1 MATAS
6 IGWFQNFKMEHE
18 HRANNSVH
26 NATSPSRS
34 SVNCMSRR
42 RNNHNK
48 NKIETILQE
57 KKKKTGNEAALEL
70 WDLIHS
76 SSSTSTSTSSSSSH
90 RNEPVVEHFESNE
103 PHNNDSESEPEPL
116 GILSFHRFEKMQRDR
131 TLHHASLIQ
140 PSKSEE
146 EIHLKRLNS
155 NATTHT
161 STSSSSFSSLEERLA
176 CALEKAGLGS
186 STSNLAS
193 VGVVVKDDDC
203 VVNGKGK
210 GKGSPDECE
219 MPSPTSTLQFPVQQ
233 HESSRHTSMKNL
245 MQLQSDY
252 FVEDTSAAAGVQ
264 KEEDEIADDVFFIS
278 DDYYDEVEEYHM
290 PLNDVSPILAP
301 KVSSTNHNKHH
312 NKKSELNQ
320 HSATHTFVVCADT
333 QFGMLNHNQDW
344 TQEMEYAK
352 EAVKEINKLEPKPKF
367 VCVCGD
373 LIDMEQSFYHN
384 KKKKEKASQS
394 SQNKKKFPSPPP
406 EFSLDQCHE
415 IQQKQQ
421 NDFKQIFSQVDQTI
435 PLVCLCGNHDVGN
448 RPNKASIERY
458 TNAFGDDYLAFWTN
472 KTYNIVLNTN
482 LFADP
487 SEAQDLFDTQL
498 IWLEQRLQYGQK
510 HKANHIFVFGHHPW
524 FLYHEEEDD
533 LSLKGISPYPQEWG
547 SNPDPNAG
555 FPDYYFHVP
564 LQYRQKALK
573 LFQQYKVSACF
584 SGHFHQNLIAKTSFG
599 MDMIVTAPLSMTFQS
614 TGIDQNKR
622 KEWFANQRGMRVVKV
637 KKDGFEHYFQTI

>member
-6 IGWFQNFKMEHE
+6 IGWFQNFKMEHQ

-26 NATSPSRS
+26 NTTSSRS

-42 RNNHNK
+42 NNHNQ
-48 NKIETILQE
+48 NKIETIQE

-76 SSSTSTSTSSSSSH
+76 TSSSSSH
-90 RNEPVVEHFESNE
+90 RNEPVVEPQPNE
-103 PHNNDSESEPEPL
+103 PHNDPETESESESEPS
-116 GILSFHRFEKMQRDR
+116 ILSFHRFEKMQRDR

-155 NATTHT
+155 NTTRT
-161 STSSSSFSSLEERLA
+161 STSSSSFASLEERLA

-193 VGVVVKDDDC
+193 VGVVKDDD
-203 VVNGKGK
+203 VVNGKG
-210 GKGSPDECE
+210 SPECE
-219 MPSPTSTLQFPVQQ
+219 MPSPTSTLQFPVQQQQ

-252 FVEDTSAAAGVQ
+252 FVEDTAGVQ
-264 KEEDEIADDVFFIS
+264 KEEEIADDVFFIS
-278 DDYYDEVEEYHM
+278 DDYDEVEEYHM
-290 PLNDVSPILAP
+290 PLNDDPIPP

-312 NKKSELNQ
+312 KSELNQ

-367 VCVCGD
+367 VCMCGD

-384 KKKKEKASQS
+384 KKKKEKPSQS
-394 SQNKKKFPSPPP
+394 QKKCPSPPP
-406 EFSLDQCHE
+406 EFSLDQCHD

-421 NDFKQIFSQVDQTI
+421 NDFKEIFSQVDETI

-458 TNAFGDDYLAFWTN
+458 TNAFGDDYLAFWSN

-533 LSLKGISPYPQEWG
+533 LSLKGISPYPQEW
-547 SNPDPNAG
+547 SNQDPNAG

-622 KEWFANQRGMRVVKV
+622 KEWFANQRGMRVVQV